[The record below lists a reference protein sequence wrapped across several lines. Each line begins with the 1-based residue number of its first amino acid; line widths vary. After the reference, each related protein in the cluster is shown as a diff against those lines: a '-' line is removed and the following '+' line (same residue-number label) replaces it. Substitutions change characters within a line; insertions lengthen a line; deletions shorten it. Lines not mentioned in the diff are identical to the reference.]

1 MKTRRVFVVMQLL
14 SIVALMLTGCAG
26 QLAVEGQGGLD
37 LGIGPDSGGEEG
49 QGGSAQRGLSPL
61 MIVLIVGAVFAIA
74 ATFLRSGPR

>member
-1 MKTRRVFVVMQLL
+1 MNSRRMFAAMQILL
-14 SIVALMLTGCAG
+14 IMALMLTGCAG

-49 QGGSAQRGLSPL
+49 QGGSAQGGLTPL
-61 MIVLIVGAVFAIA
+61 MIVLIVAAVFAIA

>member
-1 MKTRRVFVVMQLL
+1 MNSRRVFAAMQVLL
-14 SIVALMLTGCAG
+14 IMVLMLSGCAG

-61 MIVLIVGAVFAIA
+61 MIVLIVAAVFAIA
-74 ATFLRSGPR
+74 ATFLRSGLR